1 MVIKDNKVKE
11 QKPIEQELNIYDHL
25 AIKTKFSIGDEVF
38 IKYGK
43 FKDCKSS
50 IRDVRI
56 QNKLMTDISG
66 QQYPVNMILYQLT
79 SDTNIEILRSWFP
92 EECLEKLKKW
102 VFF

>member
-11 QKPIEQELNIYDHL
+11 QKPIEQELNIY
-25 AIKTKFSIGDEVF
+25 
-38 IKYGK
+38 
-43 FKDCKSS
+43 
-50 IRDVRI
+50 
-56 QNKLMTDISG
+56 
-66 QQYPVNMILYQLT
+66 PVKMILYQLT